1 MKRLKAKRVVLKKTK
16 NGYAILKKGLFKD
29 KPLVAGELGTYN
41 VAINYI
47 RDNFLKEGESI
58 KDVRGIDECSC

>member
-16 NGYAILKKGLFKD
+16 NGYSIFKRGLFKD
-29 KPLVAGELGTYN
+29 KLLIPGELGTYN

-58 KDVRGIDECSC
+58 KDVIGIDEYSC